1 MAFKNGIS
9 KQIPLLQIAVLFSLY
24 FTTILL
30 PSTVLSSSI
39 PSNFLV
45 LVLFWS
51 FVIMPLCTIQARP
64 LAPKHLHY
72 GTLRP
77 SPAGGDQLSTELA
90 EALLEDLDLFGIK
103 KEGPSDGGEG
113 H

>member
-1 MAFKNGIS
+1 MFIYLSLHQLKRNFLLNYILMATKLN
-9 KQIPLLQIAVLFSLY
+9 K
-24 FTTILL
+24 
-30 PSTVLSSSI
+30 

-64 LAPKHLHY
+64 LASKHLHY

-103 KEGPSDGGEG
+103 KEGPSNGGEG